1 MRRLLLFCAVL
12 LTPVAAWAQYSI
24 SPCILGLS
32 GCTFSMPILGPA
44 YDNCATPPYSFQGDP
59 TTGLCSSAD
68 GVVHLR
74 SNGVNVFSVSGTAVT
89 STVPILLPNGSG
101 TAPGLTFAN
110 STGIG
115 FLLSGGEM
123 QFASGGGAKM

>member
-32 GCTFSMPILGPA
+32 GCTFSMPILGLA
-44 YDNCATPPYSFQGDP
+44 YDNCATAPYSFTGDE

-74 SNGVNVFSVSGTAVT
+74 SNGVNVFTVSGTAVT
-89 STVPILLPNGSG
+89 STVPIIAPAGSAAAPNI
-101 TAPGLTFAN
+101 A
-110 STGIG
+110 
-115 FLLSGGEM
+115 
-123 QFASGGGAKM
+123 